1 MRKIWMKKIWL
12 AGFLVFML
20 FGLAGCGGTQVA
32 LDSVEVEMQQE
43 SCQVDGVDVELVY
56 PELSS
61 EEDADALIQTLNT
74 QFKENAE
81 AFQQF
86 VKEQYAE
93 NAQPEDLFEY
103 QADVLF
109 NQNGML
115 SIVEGLRCGEDYQQY
130 AATYSLTD
138 GHKMTLGELTGM
150 SEEKAE
156 ATVIQ
161 QFDGVIQS
169 YPDSFHTD
177 AAEYISS
184 HIDEVQY
191 YRYNEGLGVFFPVG
205 VIAPD
210 DMGVQEMVMQ

>member
-1 MRKIWMKKIWL
+1 MNNRKKVWIV
-12 AGFLVFML
+12 GFVVLML

-43 SCQVDGVDVELVY
+43 SCLTDGVDVELVY
-56 PELSS
+56 PVVSS
-61 EEDADALIQTLNT
+61 TEDADALMQTLNA
-74 QFKENAE
+74 QFRENAE
-81 AFQQF
+81 TFQQL
-86 VKEQYAE
+86 VKEQYAQH
-93 NAQPEDLFEY
+93 AKPEDLFEY

-109 NQNGML
+109 NQDGML

-138 GHKMTLGELTGM
+138 GHKMTLGELMGM
-150 SEEKAE
+150 SEQEAE

-169 YPDSFHTD
+169 YPDSFHAD
-177 AAEYISS
+177 AVDYVSA

-191 YRYNEGLGVFFPVG
+191 YRYNEGMGIFFPVG